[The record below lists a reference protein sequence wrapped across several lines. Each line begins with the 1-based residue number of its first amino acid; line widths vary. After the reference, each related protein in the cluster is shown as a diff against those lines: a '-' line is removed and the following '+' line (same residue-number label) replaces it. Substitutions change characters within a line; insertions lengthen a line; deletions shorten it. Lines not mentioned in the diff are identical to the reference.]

1 MKTRTA
7 TIYVSDILF
16 DVNAATHLFASVND
30 SKDFRRFDALES
42 DAEDATNLAMLSR
55 FAEGRVAELKR
66 LLSRFLTS
74 ASTTASANSQ
84 LSLSSTSFAFSFYVE
99 DGFQD
104 ELLSPIAKEIESFIA
119 TGVIADWYN
128 SAGEAI
134 GKSYEQKLP
143 PIYAGIISHFV
154 KRKFPTRS

>member
-1 MKTRTA
+1 MKSRTA
-7 TIYVSDILF
+7 TIPVTDILF

-30 SKDFRRFDALES
+30 AKDFRRFDALES
-42 DAEDATNLAMLSR
+42 DSEDTTNLALLLS
-55 FAEGRVAELKR
+55 FANMREAELKR
-66 LLSRFLTS
+66 LLSRFLASAGTTTS
-74 ASTTASANSQ
+74 ATTALN
-84 LSLSSTSFAFSFYVE
+84 LSITAYSFSFYVE

-104 ELLSPIAKEIESFIA
+104 ELLAPLTNEIKAFIVN
-119 TGVIADWYN
+119 GVIADWYN
-128 SAGEAI
+128 AAGEAI